1 MKKYQNAGRI
11 TPGHNGVFP
20 GHAADI
26 DRDELHVVSY
36 RPNRADIVEALTPPG
51 PPDRSWLGTQ
61 QRADGL
67 DFALSHCLSLPA
79 GKPTV
84 GDASN
89 GSSGWVSPRSHR
101 IAVKT
106 YYRRSQT
113 RSFVPSSS
121 PVHGFG
127 VDFVIRILNFRL
139 SSVHPPCHSARPI
152 WP

>member
-26 DRDELHVVSY
+26 DRDELHVVGY
-36 RPNRADIVEALTPPG
+36 RPNRADIVEALTPPR

-79 GKPTV
+79 GKPIV
-84 GDASN
+84 GDAWD
-89 GSSGWVSPRSHR
+89 GSSGWVSSRSHR
-101 IAVKT
+101 IAVKALSFGSLENW
-106 YYRRSQT
+106 SQ
-113 RSFVPSSS
+113 SGLKICPK
-121 PVHGFG
+121 
-127 VDFVIRILNFRL
+127 ILL
-139 SSVHPPCHSARPI
+139 SAVTNQIVCDEFQAPFT
-152 WP
+152 